1 MSKEEKEKDNTGI
14 YVAFCIFV
22 AFVFGVTSFALV
34 TIFLHAAR
42 ALESI

>member
-1 MSKEEKEKDNTGI
+1 MNKDEKEDKTGI

-34 TIFLHAAR
+34 TIFLHMAR